1 MNTAALLDTLQSLKD
16 ESDPLATMLAG
27 NLFLR
32 IQIVS
37 LCMPPAM
44 ALVDHNM
51 YRPPGAADREIFF
64 FIDCWPQNLSE
75 KVRTTLRIHLDQ
87 VSGQTVDS
95 RPISD
100 QI

>member
-1 MNTAALLDTLQSLKD
+1 MNTAALLDTLRSIKN

-51 YRPPGAADREIFF
+51 YRPPGAADQEFWLYF
-64 FIDCWPQNLSE
+64 VGFLTS
-75 KVRTTLRIHLDQ
+75 KLVRMGPDN
-87 VSGQTVDS
+87 
-95 RPISD
+95 P
-100 QI
+100 